1 MNRVSL
7 NIDLGEYPDEPD
19 EFYSLATV
27 VNIACGG
34 HAGDCTSMRHA
45 LERARHA
52 GATVAAH
59 PSYPDRAG
67 FGRKTMPI
75 AHSELKT
82 SIEEQLAQL
91 LELAKPLDSTISA
104 VKPHGALYHDL
115 TTSTVLGDLFLSAV
129 HRVFDGSITIVGPPI
144 PSWRDAVL
152 SRGCSYWQEG
162 FADRAY
168 LPDGR
173 LVPRSEPNALLTNPQ
188 DAAAQAVRLAKQG
201 TFDTLCV
208 HGDTPNALD
217 VARAVRQALVNAQ
230 LLDRG

>member
-27 VNIACGG
+27 VNIACGA
-34 HAGDCTSMRHA
+34 HAGDCASMRHA

-59 PSYPDRAG
+59 PSYPDRPG
-67 FGRKTMPI
+67 FGRKT
-75 AHSELKT
+75 
-82 SIEEQLAQL
+82 LAISL
-91 LELAKPLDSTISA
+91 LELRTSLQDQLNQLAALARNLGMTISA

-115 TTSTVLGDLFLSAV
+115 TTLPSLGETFLSTMDC
-129 HRVFDGSITIVGPPI
+129 VFDASVNVVGPPM
-144 PSWRDAVL
+144 PSWRETVL
-152 SRGCSYWQEG
+152 ARGRSYRCEG

-173 LVPRSEPNALLTNPQ
+173 LVPRSEPNALLTNPH
-188 DAAAQAVRLAKQG
+188 DAAAQAVRLAEQG
-201 TFDTLCV
+201 IFDTLCV